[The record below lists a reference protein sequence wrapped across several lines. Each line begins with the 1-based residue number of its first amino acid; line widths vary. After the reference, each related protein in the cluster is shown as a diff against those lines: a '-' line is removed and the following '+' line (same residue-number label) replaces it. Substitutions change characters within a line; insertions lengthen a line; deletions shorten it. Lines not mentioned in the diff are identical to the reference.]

1 MIFHKFSLLQCNR
14 SKQYRIALHLA
25 HHLTRSMALEQILS
39 VSGKSGLYKLVGQM
53 KNGIIVESIGDGKR
67 FPVHGSAKVSALE
80 EISIYT
86 ETEEV
91 PLKDVFKK
99 IYDKEKGKQGISHK
113 EDSKK
118 VKAYFETILPDYD
131 KERVYASDMAKVIR
145 WYNMLIENNAYD
157 PNEAEDAEAAEESK
171 AEDTESKKEGAKS
184 TAKKAAAKK
193 KADAPKAKAAPKKA
207 ASTKISTPRK
217 AGGTQRGS

>member
-1 MIFHKFSLLQCNR
+1 
-14 SKQYRIALHLA
+14 
-25 HHLTRSMALEQILS
+25 MALEQILS

-91 PLKDVFKK
+91 PLKDIFKK
-99 IYDKEKGKQGISHK
+99 VYEKEKGKQAISHK

-118 VKAYFETILPDYD
+118 VKAYFESILPDYD
-131 KERVYASDMAKVIR
+131 KDRVYESDMAKAIR
-145 WYNMLIENNAYD
+145 WYNLLIEFDAYD
-157 PNEAEDAEAAEESK
+157 PNEVEESEDVEEVKTEDADSK
-171 AEDTESKKEGAKS
+171 SDGAKAKPKKAPSKKKS
-184 TAKKAAAKK
+184 DT
-193 KADAPKAKAAPKKA
+193 PKAKAAPKRS
-207 ASTKISTPRK
+207 ASTKVSTPRK
-217 AGGTQRGS
+217 SGGTQRGS